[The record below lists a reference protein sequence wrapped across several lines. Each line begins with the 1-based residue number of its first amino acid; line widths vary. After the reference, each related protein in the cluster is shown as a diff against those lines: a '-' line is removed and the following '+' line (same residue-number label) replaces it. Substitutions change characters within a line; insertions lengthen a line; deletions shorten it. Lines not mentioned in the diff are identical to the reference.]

1 MKWIWYIRGL
11 GLAALM
17 LCSACGGKPDSSLQQ
32 APPTAVNLYTVK
44 EGSSQY
50 FDLYPATTSA
60 LNQVDVRS
68 NVAGYISGIYF
79 TEGQVVRKGE
89 KLYSIDAQQ
98 YRGAYEQA
106 VAGLRVAEAN
116 QIKAQQDADRYE
128 ELSRQD
134 AVARQ
139 TLDHAVADLE
149 AAKKQVEAAKAN
161 VSAVETNLRYTT
173 INAPFSGT
181 IGISAVKLGASV
193 TPGQTILNTISSD
206 DPMAVDIAADQKQI
220 PQFIQFE
227 QSKSSKG
234 QDSTFTL
241 MLADRSIYPY
251 YGKMFLIDR
260 AVDPQTGTI
269 KARFLFA
276 NSQRQLKPGMNVNLR
291 VKNYLP
297 AKSILIPFRA
307 VVEQMGEYFVFVV
320 KDNKASIHKVTLG
333 NRIRDLVLVQQG
345 IQANDEIVIDGV
357 QKLRDGATVTS
368 NPAKQGG

>member
-1 MKWIWYIRGL
+1 MKVDWYIRGL
-11 GLAALM
+11 ALAALM
-17 LCSACGGKPDSSLQQ
+17 SWSACGGKPDPSQQ
-32 APPTAVNLYTVK
+32 QFPPTAVNLYTVK
-44 EGSSQY
+44 EGSAEY
-50 FDLYPATTSA
+50 FDLYPATVSA

-98 YRGAYEQA
+98 YKGNYEQA
-106 VAGLRVAEAN
+106 VAGLKVAEAN

-128 ELSRQD
+128 ELSKQD

-173 INAPFSGT
+173 IYAPFSGT
-181 IGISAVKLGASV
+181 IGISAVKMGASV

-227 QSKSSKG
+227 QKKTSRTL
-234 QDSTFTL
+234 DSTFTL
-241 MLADRSIYPY
+241 MLADRTIYSD
-251 YGKMFLIDR
+251 YGKMFMIDR

-269 KARFLFA
+269 KARFLFS
-276 NSQRQLKPGMNVNLR
+276 NGQRLLKPGMNVNLR

-307 VVEQMGEYFVFVV
+307 VVEQMGEYFVV
-320 KDNKASIHKVTLG
+320 KDNKAAIHKVSLG
-333 NRIRDLVLVQQG
+333 NRIRDLVVVQQG
-345 IQANDEIVIDGV
+345 VQPNDEIVIDGV
-357 QKLRDGATVTS
+357 QKLRDGAAVTS
-368 NPAKQGG
+368 ASGKQGG